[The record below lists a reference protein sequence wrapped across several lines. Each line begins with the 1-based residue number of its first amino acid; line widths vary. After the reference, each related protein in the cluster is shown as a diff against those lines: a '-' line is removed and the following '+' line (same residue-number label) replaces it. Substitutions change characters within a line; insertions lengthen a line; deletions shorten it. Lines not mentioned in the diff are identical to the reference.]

1 MVAGNHNVGEAW
13 VALDTDTKNVLDM
26 LESLGM
32 RDLADLTPEEAR
44 NLQLTPPPA
53 VPTPVG
59 DVENIRIAGPEED
72 IALRVYRPA
81 RSEPTT
87 GVLVYFHGGG
97 WVIGDLDS
105 HDETCRR
112 LCSGAGIN
120 VVAVHYRRAPET
132 TFPGAAE
139 DCYAATAWVAA
150 HAAELNV
157 DAERI
162 AVGGDSAGGNLAAA
176 VALMARDR
184 GGPRLRFQLL
194 IYPVTAADFETA
206 SYRDN
211 AEGYLLSRR
220 AMQWFWDQ
228 YVPDLDQR
236 EEPYAAPL
244 KAKSLAGLP
253 AALVQTAEY
262 DPLRDEGEAFAAA
275 LQAAGVP
282 VTQTRYAGLI
292 HGFFGMQ
299 AAVAAARPALQ
310 QAVDALREHVG

>member
-1 MVAGNHNVGEAW
+1 M
-13 VALDTDTKNVLDM
+13 ALDSDTKNVLDM

-44 NLQLTPPPA
+44 NLQMTPPPA
-53 VPTPVG
+53 VPTRVG
-59 DVENIRIAGPEED
+59 DVENRHIPGPDEDLAVRIYSPDGA
-72 IALRVYRPA
+72 A
-81 RSEPTT
+81 TT
-87 GVLVYFHGGG
+87 GALMFFHGGG

-112 LCSGAGIN
+112 LCSGAGVKVI
-120 VVAVHYRRAPET
+120 AVHYRRAPET
-132 TFPGAAE
+132 TFPGPVE
-139 DCYAATAWVAA
+139 DCYAATAWVAR
-150 HAAELNV
+150 HAAELNI
-157 DAERI
+157 DPGRI

-184 GGPRLRFQLL
+184 DGPQLCFQLL
-194 IYPVTAADFETA
+194 IYPVTAADFDTG

-228 YVPDLDQR
+228 YVPDLAQR
-236 EEPYAAPL
+236 REPYAAPL
-244 KAKSLAGLP
+244 AAPSLAGLP
-253 AALVQTAEY
+253 PALIQTAEY

-275 LQAAGVP
+275 LERAGIAVKS
-282 VTQTRYAGLI
+282 TRYDGLI

-299 AAVAAARPALQ
+299 DAVAATRPALAE
-310 QAVDALREHVG
+310 AVGALREHLG

>member
-1 MVAGNHNVGEAW
+1 VP
-13 VALDTDTKNVLDM
+13 LDRDTRNVLDM

-32 RDLADLTPEEAR
+32 KDIADLTPEEAR

-53 VPTPVG
+53 VPTPAG
-59 DVENIRIAGPEED
+59 DIEDRHIAGPDED
-72 IALRVYRPA
+72 LALRIYTPDVPG
-81 RSEPTT
+81 PT
-87 GVLVYFHGGG
+87 GALVYFHGGG

-112 LCSGAGIN
+112 LCRGAAVR
-120 VVAVHYRRAPET
+120 VVSVHYRRAPET
-132 TFPGAAE
+132 TYPGAAE

-150 HAAELNV
+150 HVGELGADAA
-157 DAERI
+157 RI

-184 GGPRLRFQLL
+184 GGPALRFQLL
-194 IYPVTAADFETA
+194 IYPVTAADFDTR

-220 AMQWFWDQ
+220 GMQWFWDQ

-236 EEPYAAPL
+236 REPYAAPL
-244 KAKSLAGLP
+244 RAGSLAGLP
-253 AALVQTAEY
+253 PALVQTAEF
-262 DPLRDEGEAFAAA
+262 DPLRDEGEAYAAA
-275 LQAAGVP
+275 LEQAGVA
-282 VTQTRYAGLI
+282 VTLTRYDGLI

-299 AAVAAARPALQ
+299 DAVAAARPALE
-310 QAVDALREHVG
+310 QAVAALRRHLA

>member
-1 MVAGNHNVGEAW
+1 M
-13 VALDTDTKNVLDM
+13 ALDSDTKNVLDM

-44 NLQLTPPPA
+44 NLQMTPPPA
-53 VPTPVG
+53 VPTRVG
-59 DVENIRIAGPEED
+59 DVENRYIPGPDEDLAVRIYSPDGA
-72 IALRVYRPA
+72 A
-81 RSEPTT
+81 TT
-87 GVLVYFHGGG
+87 GALMFFHGGG

-112 LCSGAGIN
+112 LCSGAGVKVI
-120 VVAVHYRRAPET
+120 AVHYRRAPET
-132 TFPGAAE
+132 TFPGPVE
-139 DCYAATAWVAA
+139 DCYAATAWVAR
-150 HAAELNV
+150 HAAELNI
-157 DAERI
+157 DPGRI

-184 GGPRLRFQLL
+184 DGPQLCFQLL
-194 IYPVTAADFETA
+194 IYPVTAADFDTG

-228 YVPDLDQR
+228 YVPDLAQR
-236 EEPYAAPL
+236 REPYAAPL
-244 KAKSLAGLP
+244 AAPSLAGLP
-253 AALVQTAEY
+253 PALIQTAEY

-275 LQAAGVP
+275 LERAGIAVKS
-282 VTQTRYAGLI
+282 TRYDGLI

-299 AAVAAARPALQ
+299 DAVAATRPALAE
-310 QAVDALREHVG
+310 AVGALREHLG

>member
-1 MVAGNHNVGEAW
+1 VP
-13 VALDTDTKNVLDM
+13 LDRDTRNVLDM

-32 RDLADLTPEEAR
+32 KDIADLTPEEAR

-59 DVENIRIAGPEED
+59 DIEDRHIAAPDED
-72 IALRVYRPA
+72 LALRIYTPDVPG
-81 RSEPTT
+81 PT
-87 GVLVYFHGGG
+87 GALVYFHGGG

-112 LCSGAGIN
+112 LCRGAAVR
-120 VVAVHYRRAPET
+120 VVSVHYRRAPET
-132 TFPGAAE
+132 TYPGAAE

-150 HAAELNV
+150 HVGELGADAA
-157 DAERI
+157 RI

-184 GGPRLRFQLL
+184 GGPALRFQLL
-194 IYPVTAADFETA
+194 IYPVTAADFDTR

-220 AMQWFWDQ
+220 GMQWFWDQ

-236 EEPYAAPL
+236 REPYAAPL
-244 KAKSLAGLP
+244 RAGSLAGLP
-253 AALVQTAEY
+253 PALVQTAEF
-262 DPLRDEGEAFAAA
+262 DPLRDEGEAYAAA
-275 LQAAGVP
+275 LEQAGVA
-282 VTQTRYAGLI
+282 VTLTRYDGLI

-299 AAVAAARPALQ
+299 DAVAAARPALE
-310 QAVDALREHVG
+310 QAVAALRRHLA

>member
-1 MVAGNHNVGEAW
+1 VP
-13 VALDTDTKNVLDM
+13 LDADTRNVLDM

-32 RDLADLTPEEAR
+32 RDLSDLTPEEAR

-53 VPTPVG
+53 VPTPVRA
-59 DVENIRIAGPEED
+59 VENRSIDGADGD
-72 IALRVYRPA
+72 LALRVYRPEA
-81 RSEPTT
+81 DAPT

-112 LCSGAGIN
+112 LCRGAGVT
-120 VVAVHYRRAPET
+120 VVSVHYRRAPET

-139 DCYAATAWVAA
+139 DCFAATAWVAD
-150 HAAELNV
+150 HAAELGV
-157 DAERI
+157 DEKRI

-184 GGPRLRFQLL
+184 GGPALRFQLL
-194 IYPVTAADFETA
+194 IYPVTAADFETT
-206 SYRDN
+206 SYREN
-211 AEGYLLSRR
+211 GEGYLLSRR

-236 EEPYAAPL
+236 GVPYAAPL
-244 KAKSLAGLP
+244 AAPSLAGLP
-253 AALVQTAEY
+253 PALVQTAEY

-275 LQAAGVP
+275 LRRDGVP
-282 VTQTRYAGLI
+282 VTATRYDGLI

-299 AAVAAARPALQ
+299 EAVAAARPALAE
-310 QAVDALREHVG
+310 AVAALREHIG